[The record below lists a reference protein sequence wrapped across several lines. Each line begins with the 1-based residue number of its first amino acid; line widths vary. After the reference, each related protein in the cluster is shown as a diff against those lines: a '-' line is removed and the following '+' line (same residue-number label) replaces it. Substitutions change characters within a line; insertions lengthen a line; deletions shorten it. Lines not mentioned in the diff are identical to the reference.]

1 MPSVARM
8 KLTNLCLTNLGFK
21 FCPICLGS
29 LFARWLIGCNVALR
43 PMQMCCWSRYT
54 QEFAAC
60 LSLRL
65 VPSTNCEIRS
75 CTKHTFQSTSRFD
88 PYWEHLQ
95 EAFEL
100 IIQYLAMFCCGI
112 IINPKSI
119 FLGSCFLAC
128 CKSPPYLCLYFR
140 YHFYLDYWV
149 RVASEVNKHMHPLL
163 ISIWLRAL
171 APDDCSC

>member
-75 CTKHTFQSTSRFD
+75 CTKHTFQSTSRFH

-100 IIQYLAMFCCGI
+100 IIQYLAIFCCGI
-112 IINPKSI
+112 IINPKKHIFGILLFGMLQISSVFMPVLSI
-119 FLGSCFLAC
+119 PFLFGLLSQSC
-128 CKSPPYLCLYFR
+128 
-140 YHFYLDYWV
+140 V
-149 RVASEVNKHMHPLL
+149 RS
-163 ISIWLRAL
+163 
-171 APDDCSC
+171 